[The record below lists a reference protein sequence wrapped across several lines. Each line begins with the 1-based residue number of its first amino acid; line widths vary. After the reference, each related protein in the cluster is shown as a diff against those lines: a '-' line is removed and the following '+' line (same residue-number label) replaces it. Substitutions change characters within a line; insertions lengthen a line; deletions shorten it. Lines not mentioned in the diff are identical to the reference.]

1 MVPGKDYSPDEILA
15 IAWRRRW
22 QLLVPCLV
30 VALGAAAVAYM
41 LPDRFRSETL
51 IMIVP
56 QRIPEEYVRPTVTAK
71 IEERVQSIRNFLMSR
86 STLERTILELDL
98 YKAERNDRVMEDV
111 VAGMRGHIFLDI
123 DRADSF
129 RLTYEAD
136 DPVTAQKVAA
146 RLTNLI
152 IEASAKDRQGLA
164 IDTSDFL
171 ESELGAAEHR
181 LAEQERKLAAF
192 RREHSGELPEQLGSI
207 VQAIQN
213 RQIQLQNLSDSL
225 ARDRSEKL
233 LAERLRG
240 DMSTPS
246 TSQDDAQG
254 PRVTPG
260 TPDTMSAVSQL
271 DAARAELRR
280 LELTRTP
287 DHPDIRAAKR
297 RVEALEK
304 QVKEEAAVASGSRPV
319 SAAELARLNRL
330 RELEAQILNLDR
342 QISHKEATERQLHEE
357 IRGYQARSEAVPLR
371 ESQLTALNRGYETL
385 QQTYQG
391 LLKKKED
398 SKIAENL
405 ERRRAGEQ
413 FNILDPAGL
422 PERPFSPN
430 RPLILLVGLA
440 AGMAL
445 GATFAAVLEF
455 RDRSLRSETDVHLTL
470 QLPVLAVLPVL
481 ETVEEQAR
489 TRRLRLT
496 ASIAAG
502 LLLVIVGVMVA
513 LRLES

>member
-1 MVPGKDYSPDEILA
+1 
-15 IAWRRRW
+15 
-22 QLLVPCLV
+22 
-30 VALGAAAVAYM
+30 
-41 LPDRFRSETL
+41 
-51 IMIVP
+51 
-56 QRIPEEYVRPTVTAK
+56 
-71 IEERVQSIRNFLMSR
+71 
-86 STLERTILELDL
+86 
-98 YKAERNDRVMEDV
+98 MEDV
-111 VAGMRGHIFLDI
+111 VARMRDHIFLDI
-123 DRADSF
+123 DKADSF

-136 DPVTAQKVAA
+136 NPVTAQKVAA

-152 IEASAKDRQGLA
+152 IEANSKDRQGLA

-171 ESELGAAEHR
+171 EGELGAAEQR

-207 VQAIQN
+207 MQAIQN
-213 RQIQLQNLSDSL
+213 RQLQLQNLSDSL

-240 DMSTPS
+240 DLSASS
-246 TSQDDAQG
+246 TSQDDPQG

-260 TPDTMSAVSQL
+260 MPDTFSAVSQL
-271 DAARAELRR
+271 DAARADLRR

-304 QVKEEAAVASGSRPV
+304 QVKEEAALASGSRPV
-319 SAAELARLNRL
+319 SAAEMARLNRL
-330 RELEAQILNLDR
+330 KEIDAQILNLDR
-342 QISHKEATERQLHEE
+342 QISHKEATEKQLHDE

-371 ESQLTALNRGYETL
+371 ESQLIALNRGYETL

-398 SKIAENL
+398 SNIAENL
-405 ERRRAGEQ
+405 ERRRAGNNSTSSTRLACRSGR
-413 FNILDPAGL
+413 F
-422 PERPFSPN
+422 RPN

-445 GATFAAVLEF
+445 GATLAAPLEF
-455 RDRSLRSETDVHLTL
+455 RDRSLRSETDVYLTL
-470 QLPVLAVLPVL
+470 QLPVLAMLPVL
-481 ETVEEQAR
+481 KTVEEEAR

-502 LLLVIVGVMVA
+502 LILVIVGVVVA